1 MFQLRMA
8 LFSIDYMENTRWGK
22 ETGLV
27 FRQFYEITGTTRSLK
42 ALTSIIN
49 KTFYMGKVRLLSL
62 VWKAKLRGKKS
73 V

>member
-27 FRQFYEITGTTRSLK
+27 FRQLYEITGTIRSLR
-42 ALTSIIN
+42 ALTLIIN
-49 KTFYMGKVRLLSL
+49 KTFYMGKVRLLS
-62 VWKAKLRGKKS
+62 VVRKAKFREKKS